1 MVRLMKFKSIRSK
14 MVAGFSIVLLLLV
27 ILSLVALTVLK
38 SGNTAIDG
46 ILEEELPLLIADE
59 QLVSSMYDGMGAAR
73 GYILTGN
80 PFFKELFEEG
90 RQKILANQEFV
101 ATINKSEEFQE
112 IIAETVAW
120 QNFIKE
126 EVFDEYDKGN
136 IELSRDNVIEAD
148 NNIGPLVGKYEQTAS
163 DRENYIISLEK
174 ELLADGERTVVLVFI
189 LSIAAIIVSIIISI
203 VTPNS
208 ITRPLR
214 IVMNRM
220 KLVAEGDLSQAPL
233 ETKLR
238 DEIGQLVTSTNDM
251 TLNTHNL
258 LNEIQTLSSSVSRQ
272 SGGLLQSAD
281 EVKIGTEQIAITM
294 EDLAKGTE
302 SQAATISLLSAAM
315 EDFAVKVVEASE
327 NGDYIQQ
334 SSRTVLDKTYEGSGL
349 MKSSTEQMAVIDKIV
364 HEAVGRVKGLDEHAQ
379 EISEIVSVIQG
390 IAGQTN
396 LLALNAAIEA
406 ARAGEHGKGF
416 AVVADEVRKLA
427 EQSAVSVTTITQ
439 IVGRIQSESTIV
451 ADSLQVGYR
460 EVEQGTQQ
468 IQATGKTFD
477 EISSAVSEMVQ
488 RIKIVSENLV
498 DISANSQEMG
508 GSIEEIA
515 AISEES
521 AAGVEETSA
530 SAEEASSAM
539 EELAKSSGDLS
550 SLAEDLN
557 QLILKFKL

>member
-1 MVRLMKFKSIRSK
+1 

-468 IQATGKTFD
+468 IQATGKTFE

>member
-1 MVRLMKFKSIRSK
+1 